1 MKWTATLPVLA
12 VLLLLGSVALAQSS
26 ESFRVEWST
35 LSGGGQTVSS
45 AHFVINGSI
54 VGGASS
60 PPNASSAH
68 FVVRSGYWP
77 GVIPTASYRVYLPLL
92 FRNW

>member
-12 VLLLLGSVALAQSS
+12 VLLLLSTVALAQSS
-26 ESFRVEWST
+26 QNYRVEWST
-35 LSGGGQTVSS
+35 LSGGGQTSSS

-54 VGGASS
+54 VGGASG
-60 PPNASSAH
+60 PPNVSSDH
-68 FVVRSGYWP
+68 FVVGGGYWP
-77 GVIPTASYRVYLPLL
+77 GIVPVVSYEVYLPLL